1 MAGLRSCRLCAGAT
15 FALLSW
21 AAEAQIAP
29 PVPPTRS
36 IEELTPRETPRLGPS
51 IAPAPLEAQR
61 GPGEGRRVKVAR
73 VILLGNT
80 VLDEGTLRPVV
91 TPLEGQ
97 NVTLARVEQ
106 ARLAIVTAYRNAGY
120 AFVTVAAALAPSGPD
135 QSDLQL
141 SVTEGYIAEVRLE
154 GDIGPAGTQVL
165 RFLNGAMEQRPVQVE
180 TLERALLLA
189 SDVPGVTVRGLL
201 QPVQGEPG
209 ALRLVAQVSRRAFS
223 GYATMDN
230 RAYRLTGPF
239 QALAVLSGNSFTEY
253 GERTEISTFLAERE
267 SQYFAQ
273 AAFETFVGG
282 SGLRMRLYAGTGI
295 TRPVGE
301 LESVGFTATTQ
312 VGGLSVSY
320 PVIRSRPLN
329 LTAVGQFDIY
339 NAVLENDISGTRT
352 RVARDEIRAYRGG
365 FDLQFSDTAFG
376 LLPLSI
382 NLGTIRVSQG
392 TNRFGASRNGALDVS
407 RQSSVF
413 DFLKVAGEF
422 QRTQPLFAPFVD
434 TMINIQG
441 LVSGQWTN
449 DILPSAE
456 RFFLGGNRLLRGY
469 YVGQAAGDRGYGYA
483 LELQMDTGWDV
494 PLTPFPGSGRTTS
507 QFYVFQDY
515 GRVTQNLAS
524 DRNVKAISHGGG
536 VRTVISETVGI
547 DLEFARRLTRRIN
560 GENSEPLRSDYVYI
574 RTSVRF

>member
-1 MAGLRSCRLCAGAT
+1 MT
-15 FALLSW
+15 
-21 AAEAQIAP
+21 I
-29 PVPPTRS
+29 
-36 IEELTPRETPRLGPS
+36 
-51 IAPAPLEAQR
+51 
-61 GPGEGRRVKVAR
+61 AR
-73 VILLGNT
+73 VAILGNT
-80 VLDEGTLRPVV
+80 VLSADALRPLV

-141 SVTEGYIAEVRLE
+141 SVTEGYVAEVRLE

-165 RFLNGAMEQRPVQVE
+165 RFLNGATEQRPVRVE

-209 ALRLVAQVSRRAFS
+209 ALRLVAQVSRRPIT
-223 GYATMDN
+223 GYATVDN

-239 QALAVLSGNSFTEY
+239 QALAVLNANSFTEF
-253 GERTEISTFLAERE
+253 GERTEVSTFLAERE
-267 SQYFAQ
+267 SQYFGQ
-273 AAFETFVGG
+273 AAFETFLGG
-282 SGLRMRLYAGTGI
+282 SGLRMRLYAGTGV

-312 VGGLSVSY
+312 VGGFSLSY
-320 PVIRSRPLN
+320 PIIRSRPLN

-339 NAVLENDISGTRT
+339 NAVIENEINGNST

-365 FDLQFSDTAFG
+365 VDLQFSDTAFG

-382 NLGTIRVSQG
+382 NLGTVRVSQG
-392 TNRFGASRNGALDVS
+392 TNRFGASRNDALDVS

-413 DFLKVAGEF
+413 NFLKVAGEF
-422 QRTQPLFAPFVD
+422 QRTQPLFAPFND

-441 LVSGQWTN
+441 LVSGQFTN

-483 LELQMDTGWDV
+483 LELQLDTAWDV
-494 PLTPFPGSGRTTS
+494 PLTPFPGSGRATS

-524 DRNVKAISHGGG
+524 DRDVKAVSYGGG

-547 DLEFARRLTRRIN
+547 DLEFTRRLTRRID

>member
-209 ALRLVAQVSRRAFS
+209 ALRLVAQASRRAFS

-273 AAFETFVGG
+273 ATFETFVGG

-320 PVIRSRPLN
+320 PVIRSRP
-329 LTAVGQFDIY
+329 
-339 NAVLENDISGTRT
+339 
-352 RVARDEIRAYRGG
+352 
-365 FDLQFSDTAFG
+365 
-376 LLPLSI
+376 
-382 NLGTIRVSQG
+382 
-392 TNRFGASRNGALDVS
+392 
-407 RQSSVF
+407 
-413 DFLKVAGEF
+413 
-422 QRTQPLFAPFVD
+422 
-434 TMINIQG
+434 
-441 LVSGQWTN
+441 
-449 DILPSAE
+449 
-456 RFFLGGNRLLRGY
+456 
-469 YVGQAAGDRGYGYA
+469 
-483 LELQMDTGWDV
+483 
-494 PLTPFPGSGRTTS
+494 
-507 QFYVFQDY
+507 
-515 GRVTQNLAS
+515 
-524 DRNVKAISHGGG
+524 
-536 VRTVISETVGI
+536 
-547 DLEFARRLTRRIN
+547 
-560 GENSEPLRSDYVYI
+560 
-574 RTSVRF
+574 